1 MHVGGAFGR
10 WEVVLA
16 GAAMQAL
23 GATAEL
29 APTDHLV
36 VEEKC
41 WALLEGNPMGCRFEG
56 KHLDAPNESFVRV
69 LNEVNVIGSSS
80 TRVSAKYFFD
90 MKLFLF

>member
-41 WALLEGNPMGCRFEG
+41 WALLEGNPTGCRFEVCLKEG
-56 KHLDAPNESFVRV
+56 CVRRNQRRD
-69 LNEVNVIGSSS
+69 L
-80 TRVSAKYFFD
+80 
-90 MKLFLF
+90 